1 MCKRG
6 RAEDSSGPTPPAGH
20 SRQRTDTGPTPP
32 TAARPHGRVIL
43 NVGGTRFESSRTTL
57 EAASS
62 YFQSLLVRWDDVSSQ
77 EEPFFIDADP
87 DAFKVL
93 LSCMRGGSL
102 LLPKLDLD
110 LSSRTLLLAEYLG
123 MDGFLCKIK
132 AKAYANMRPAAAADL
147 DQSAAAAAF
156 DETYGTLQQAIDAE
170 VLPARFFAP
179 AEAPPPERKV
189 VALIPAPP
197 GYMATFTAGKFDYG
211 KPMELEAEDADDES
225 ADHHDM
231 QVLSFAVMEKRDG
244 TQFMDAVVQR
254 TVEST
259 LNIDAILPDEAN
271 PAHSHLHFASDY
283 CSEVAEWRH
292 YMIEPPPAAARMV
305 PIPPGSVRGI
315 WATPAVTHSDI
326 GKMLS
331 IQGNSILIDGEVRH
345 VEWDDGAPPS
355 LARPSRIIRTFD
367 WNAPHWRGQIE
378 VEPDGRF
385 VALPSLSGPE
395 NRVEMDVAFAL
406 PEGSVNDA
414 WNVNTKFFVP
424 WRNRHSSEASL
435 RNARGVTIGKKEFK
449 GFVGSCA

>member
-1 MCKRG
+1 MLKRG

-132 AKAYANMRPAAAADL
+132 AKAYANMRPAAAANL

-259 LNIDAILPDEAN
+259 HASPILPDEAN

-283 CSEVAEWRH
+283 CSEWRH
-292 YMIEPPPAAARMV
+292 YMIEPPPVAARMV

-315 WATPAVTHSDI
+315 WATPAVTRSDM

-355 LARPSRIIRTFD
+355 LARPSKMIRTFD
-367 WNAPHWRGQIE
+367 WNSPHRRGQIE
-378 VEPDGRF
+378 IEPGGRF

-406 PEGSVNDA
+406 PKGSVNDD
-414 WNVNTKFFVP
+414 WNVNTNFFVP
-424 WRNRHSSEASL
+424 WRNPCNNEDSL
-435 RNARGVTIGKKEFK
+435 RNARDVIIGKKQFK